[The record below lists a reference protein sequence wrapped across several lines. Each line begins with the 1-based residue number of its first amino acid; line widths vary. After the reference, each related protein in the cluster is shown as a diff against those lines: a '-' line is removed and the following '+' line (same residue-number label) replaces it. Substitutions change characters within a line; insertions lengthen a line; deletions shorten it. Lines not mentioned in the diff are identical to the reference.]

1 MRKEYDPNKVKQ
13 RKRKPVIYVICEGK
27 ETEVLYFK
35 HFRTR
40 NCLVDIVPMTS
51 KYTAAEHLVKNAK
64 GLLSHAD
71 YFPKDGDQLWCVF
84 DRDDNTNA
92 QLKAAGEH
100 ADKNGYKI
108 AYSNP
113 SFEYWY
119 LLHFVKHNGYLK
131 DSNAVI
137 EQLKDL
143 GKPFIIIVNCKDP
156 SLRSVDQLV
165 SKLKEKHNVP
175 VMALACNQLKES
187 DILDILKEA
196 LYEFPISEIKVNM
209 PKWVMVLDNN
219 HWLKQSIQS
228 SISKSMQAVNKLREV
243 ETIVSMLNENEF
255 IEKAFMSCLDAG
267 LGNVEVEIELHKEL
281 YHEVLKEIIGV
292 DLIDR
297 ADMISFM
304 QDVVMAEA
312 VSQRMFRL

>member
-1 MRKEYDPNKVKQ
+1 MAKMRKEYDPNKVKQ
-13 RKRKPVIYVICEGK
+13 RKRKPIIYIVCEGK

-137 EQLKDL
+137 KQLKKKERLEKYEKSTDVFDTLLPHQTEAIQRAKERVEQLEKD
-143 GKPFIIIVNCKDP
+143 KIVVLSSDSNP
-156 SLRSVDQLV
+156 VTTVDELV
-165 SKLKEKHNVP
+165 E
-175 VMALACNQLKES
+175 
-187 DILDILKEA
+187 
-196 LYEFPISEIKVNM
+196 Y
-209 PKWVMVLDNN
+209 
-219 HWLKQSIQS
+219 
-228 SISKSMQAVNKLREV
+228 
-243 ETIVSMLNENEF
+243 LN
-255 IEKAFMSCLDAG
+255 SQQVAG
-267 LGNVEVEIELHKEL
+267 
-281 YHEVLKEIIGV
+281 
-292 DLIDR
+292 
-297 ADMISFM
+297 
-304 QDVVMAEA
+304 
-312 VSQRMFRL
+312 

>member
-1 MRKEYDPNKVKQ
+1 MAKMRKEYDPNKVKQ
-13 RKRKPVIYVICEGK
+13 RKRKPIIYIICEGK

-35 HFRTR
+35 HFRSR

-92 QLKAAGEH
+92 QLKAECEH

-137 EQLKDL
+137 EQLKKKDRL
-143 GKPFIIIVNCKDP
+143 EKYEKSTDVFDTLLPHQPEAIQRAKERVEQLEKDKIVVLSSDSNP
-156 SLRSVDQLV
+156 VTTVYELV
-165 SKLKEKHNVP
+165 EYLNS
-175 VMALACNQLKES
+175 Q
-187 DILDILKEA
+187 
-196 LYEFPISEIKVNM
+196 
-209 PKWVMVLDNN
+209 
-219 HWLKQSIQS
+219 
-228 SISKSMQAVNKLREV
+228 QA
-243 ETIVSMLNENEF
+243 
-255 IEKAFMSCLDAG
+255 AG
-267 LGNVEVEIELHKEL
+267 
-281 YHEVLKEIIGV
+281 
-292 DLIDR
+292 
-297 ADMISFM
+297 
-304 QDVVMAEA
+304 
-312 VSQRMFRL
+312 

>member
-1 MRKEYDPNKVKQ
+1 MAKMRKEYDPNKVKQ
-13 RKRKPVIYVICEGK
+13 RKRKPIIYIICEGK

-35 HFRTR
+35 HFRSR

-137 EQLKDL
+137 EQLKKKDCL
-143 GKPFIIIVNCKDP
+143 EKYEKSTDVFDTLLPHQTEAIQRAKERVQQLEKDKIIVLSSDSNP
-156 SLRSVDQLV
+156 VTTVYELV
-165 SKLKEKHNVP
+165 EYLNS
-175 VMALACNQLKES
+175 Q
-187 DILDILKEA
+187 
-196 LYEFPISEIKVNM
+196 
-209 PKWVMVLDNN
+209 
-219 HWLKQSIQS
+219 
-228 SISKSMQAVNKLREV
+228 QA
-243 ETIVSMLNENEF
+243 
-255 IEKAFMSCLDAG
+255 AG
-267 LGNVEVEIELHKEL
+267 
-281 YHEVLKEIIGV
+281 
-292 DLIDR
+292 
-297 ADMISFM
+297 
-304 QDVVMAEA
+304 
-312 VSQRMFRL
+312 

>member
-1 MRKEYDPNKVKQ
+1 MAKMRKEYDPNKVKQ
-13 RKRKPVIYVICEGK
+13 RKRKPIIYIICEGK

-35 HFRTR
+35 HFRSR

-92 QLKAAGEH
+92 QLKATGEH

-119 LLHFVKHNGYLK
+119 LLHFLKHNGYLK

-137 EQLKDL
+137 EQLKKKDRL
-143 GKPFIIIVNCKDP
+143 EKYEKSTDVFDTLLPHQPEAIQRAKERVQQLEKDKIVVLSSDSNPVTTVYELVEYLNC
-156 SLRSVDQLV
+156 Q
-165 SKLKEKHNVP
+165 
-175 VMALACNQLKES
+175 
-187 DILDILKEA
+187 
-196 LYEFPISEIKVNM
+196 
-209 PKWVMVLDNN
+209 
-219 HWLKQSIQS
+219 
-228 SISKSMQAVNKLREV
+228 QAV
-243 ETIVSMLNENEF
+243 
-255 IEKAFMSCLDAG
+255 
-267 LGNVEVEIELHKEL
+267 
-281 YHEVLKEIIGV
+281 
-292 DLIDR
+292 
-297 ADMISFM
+297 
-304 QDVVMAEA
+304 A
-312 VSQRMFRL
+312 VKM

>member
-1 MRKEYDPNKVKQ
+1 MAKMRKEYDPNKVKQ
-13 RKRKPVIYVICEGK
+13 RKRKPIIYIICEGK

-64 GLLSHAD
+64 GLLTHAD

-137 EQLKDL
+137 EQLK
-143 GKPFIIIVNCKDP
+143 KKDR
-156 SLRSVDQLV
+156 L
-165 SKLKEKHNVP
+165 EKYEKSTDVF
-175 VMALACNQLKES
+175 
-187 DILDILKEA
+187 EA
-196 LYEFPISEIKVNM
+196 LSPHQPEAIQRAKERVEQLEKDKIVVLSSDSNPVTTVYELVEYLNSQQV
-209 PKWVMVLDNN
+209 
-219 HWLKQSIQS
+219 
-228 SISKSMQAVNKLREV
+228 AV
-243 ETIVSMLNENEF
+243 
-255 IEKAFMSCLDAG
+255 
-267 LGNVEVEIELHKEL
+267 
-281 YHEVLKEIIGV
+281 
-292 DLIDR
+292 
-297 ADMISFM
+297 
-304 QDVVMAEA
+304 
-312 VSQRMFRL
+312 

>member
-1 MRKEYDPNKVKQ
+1 MAKMRKEYDPNKVKQ
-13 RKRKPVIYVICEGK
+13 RKRKPIIYIICEGK

-64 GLLSHAD
+64 GLLTHAD

-100 ADKNGYKI
+100 ADKNAYKI

-137 EQLKDL
+137 EQLKKKGRLEKYEKSTDVFDTL
-143 GKPFIIIVNCKDP
+143 LPHQTEAIQRAKERVQQLEKDKIVVLSSDSNP
-156 SLRSVDQLV
+156 VTTVYELV
-165 SKLKEKHNVP
+165 EYLNS
-175 VMALACNQLKES
+175 Q
-187 DILDILKEA
+187 
-196 LYEFPISEIKVNM
+196 
-209 PKWVMVLDNN
+209 
-219 HWLKQSIQS
+219 
-228 SISKSMQAVNKLREV
+228 QA
-243 ETIVSMLNENEF
+243 
-255 IEKAFMSCLDAG
+255 AG
-267 LGNVEVEIELHKEL
+267 
-281 YHEVLKEIIGV
+281 
-292 DLIDR
+292 
-297 ADMISFM
+297 
-304 QDVVMAEA
+304 
-312 VSQRMFRL
+312 

>member
-1 MRKEYDPNKVKQ
+1 MAKMRKEYDPNKVKQ
-13 RKRKPVIYVICEGK
+13 RKRKPIIYIICEGK

-84 DRDDNTNA
+84 DRDDNTNT
-92 QLKAAGEH
+92 QLKTAGEY

-108 AYSNP
+108 VYSNP

-137 EQLKDL
+137 EQLKKKDRL
-143 GKPFIIIVNCKDP
+143 EKYEKSTDVFDTLLPHQTEAIQRAKERVEQLEKDNIIVLSSDSNP
-156 SLRSVDQLV
+156 VTTVNELV
-165 SKLKEKHNVP
+165 E
-175 VMALACNQLKES
+175 
-187 DILDILKEA
+187 
-196 LYEFPISEIKVNM
+196 Y
-209 PKWVMVLDNN
+209 
-219 HWLKQSIQS
+219 
-228 SISKSMQAVNKLREV
+228 
-243 ETIVSMLNENEF
+243 LN
-255 IEKAFMSCLDAG
+255 
-267 LGNVEVEIELHKEL
+267 
-281 YHEVLKEIIGV
+281 
-292 DLIDR
+292 
-297 ADMISFM
+297 
-304 QDVVMAEA
+304 
-312 VSQRMFRL
+312 SQQFVG

>member
-1 MRKEYDPNKVKQ
+1 MIKEYDPNKVKQ
-13 RKRKPVIYVICEGK
+13 RKRKPIIYIICEGK

-64 GLLSHAD
+64 GLLSYAD

-119 LLHFVKHNGYLK
+119 LLHFVKHNGYLN

-137 EQLKDL
+137 EQLKKKDRL
-143 GKPFIIIVNCKDP
+143 EKYEKNTDVFDTLLPHQTEAIQRAKERVEQLEKDNIIVLSSDSNP
-156 SLRSVDQLV
+156 VTTVYELV
-165 SKLKEKHNVP
+165 E
-175 VMALACNQLKES
+175 
-187 DILDILKEA
+187 
-196 LYEFPISEIKVNM
+196 Y
-209 PKWVMVLDNN
+209 
-219 HWLKQSIQS
+219 
-228 SISKSMQAVNKLREV
+228 
-243 ETIVSMLNENEF
+243 LNSQQ
-255 IEKAFMSCLDAG
+255 IAG
-267 LGNVEVEIELHKEL
+267 
-281 YHEVLKEIIGV
+281 
-292 DLIDR
+292 
-297 ADMISFM
+297 
-304 QDVVMAEA
+304 
-312 VSQRMFRL
+312 